1 LSNSDFIKK
10 LTELILKKI
19 TNQYK
24 TIIRIVDF
32 DNFIVIKGLT
42 TSNELLN
49 IEEIISEL
57 KSEYPHFFVN
67 RERVN
72 TIDIIEYGVDEDK
85 IKDAITTK
93 LIIASELEDGINF

>member
-57 KSEYPHFFVN
+57 KSEYPHFFVD
-67 RERVN
+67 RKRVN